1 MSGAGRNEGG
11 GRGGELAGRGARY
24 LLLAA
29 GLVVAAYPLFWM
41 AATGL
46 KGREQANDWWG
57 LPRGIDLG
65 NFARVWSEGD
75 FLTWFGNSALV
86 TAASMLLTVA
96 LAAPA
101 AYALASIRFRGR
113 GLVFMLFAAG
123 LMVPV
128 HVTLIPLLKLFQAT
142 GLYDT
147 RSGLVA
153 VYVATSLPVAV
164 VLLAAFFRE
173 IPRELREAAALDG
186 CGPWSTFRCVALPL
200 ARPALVGVAMITLVN
215 VWNEF
220 ALALVLLQSPGHYT
234 LPLGVQNLR
243 GEYTDTPLLAAALAL
258 AVLPPLAVYAVAQRQ
273 LISGLTGGAV
283 KG

>member
-1 MSGAGRNEGG
+1 MRLRAGT
-11 GRGGELAGRGARY
+11 AAKY
-24 LLLAA
+24 AALAA

-41 AATGL
+41 VTTGL
-46 KGREQANDWWG
+46 KGPEQAGDWWG
-57 LPRGIDLG
+57 LPGRISFA
-65 NFARVWSEGD
+65 NFARVWSQGE
-75 FLTWFGNSALV
+75 FLTWFWNSAWV
-86 TAASMLLTVA
+86 TAASMLLTVV

-101 AYALASIRFRGR
+101 AWALSAIPFAGR
-113 GLVFMLFAAG
+113 GAVFTLFAAG
-123 LMVPV
+123 MMVPV

-147 RSGLVA
+147 RAGLVL

-173 IPRELREAAALDG
+173 VPRELLEAAALDG
-186 CGPWSTFRCVALPL
+186 CGPWRTFRSVALPL

-220 ALALVLLQSPGHYT
+220 ALALVLLQSPRNYT

-243 GEYTDTPLLAAALAL
+243 GEFGADVPLLAAALAM

>member
-1 MSGAGRNEGG
+1 VRLRASSAAKYLVLGAG
-11 GRGGELAGRGARY
+11 LA
-24 LLLAA
+24 
-29 GLVVAAYPLFWM
+29 VAAYPLFWM
-41 AATGL
+41 VSTGV
-46 KGREQANDWWG
+46 KGPEQAGDWWG
-57 LPRGIDLG
+57 LPHGINLD
-65 NFARVWSEGD
+65 NFRRVWSQGD
-75 FLTWFGNSALV
+75 FLTWFWNSAWI

-101 AYALASIRFRGR
+101 AWALSGISFAGR
-113 GLVFMLFAAG
+113 GAVFMLFAAG
-123 LMVPV
+123 MMVPV

-147 RSGLVA
+147 RTGLVA

-173 IPRELREAAALDG
+173 VPKELREAAALDG
-186 CGPWSTFRCVALPL
+186 CGPWRTFRSVGLPL

-215 VWNEF
+215 IWNEF
-220 ALALVLLQSPGHYT
+220 ALALVLLQSPRHYT

-243 GEYTDTPLLAAALAL
+243 GEFGSDTPLLAAALAL

>member
-1 MSGAGRNEGG
+1 MSASGRALD
-11 GRGGELAGRGARY
+11 RAGRGAKY

-57 LPRGIDLG
+57 LPRGINLG

-75 FLTWFGNSALV
+75 FLAWFGNSALV

-101 AYALASIRFRGR
+101 AYALASLRFRGS
-113 GLVFMLFAAG
+113 GLVFTLFAAG
-123 LMVPV
+123 MMVPV

-147 RSGLVA
+147 RCGLVA

-186 CGPWSTFRCVALPL
+186 CGPWETFRRVALPL

-220 ALALVLLQSPGHYT
+220 ALALVLLQSPAKYT
-234 LPLGVQNLR
+234 LPLGIQNLR
-243 GEYTDTPLLAAALAL
+243 GEYGSDVPLMAAALAI

-273 LISGLTGGAV
+273 LIGGVTGGAV